1 MALRASSKKTGG
13 NADITVIT
21 REISAHAGFLV
32 ERQIVLLVWLAGLLI
47 AGVVFARFVVGESLG
62 VTASL
67 ASEWFAKW
75 TSDRSIRGRYMPDRR
90 TMRPPGVSKRDH
102 YG

>member
-1 MALRASSKKTGG
+1 MP
-13 NADITVIT
+13 VT
-21 REISAHAGFLV
+21 RVYA
-32 ERQIVLLVWLAGLLI
+32 VLLRLFPMDYQVLFAGEM
-47 AGVVFARFVVGESLG
+47 ANAFAEAAADHRARGSAVFARFVVGESLG

-90 TMRPPGVSKRDH
+90 TMRPPGVSKREH